1 MQLLKR
7 WIGKIG
13 AKVLGLN
20 KNIIIMLD
28 IKPFKQTS
36 GMCGPA
42 ALKMVLEYFGVKKS
56 EKELGQLTHCSPDR
70 GTEAEDIVEAAEQL
84 GFSGLIKDMADFND
98 IREYLEKETP
108 VIVDWFSENEGHY
121 SVVVSIDE
129 ENIYLQD
136 PEIGGIRKL
145 PLKTFKR
152 IWFDFPDA
160 FIKSKNDLIL
170 RRMIVI
176 QKT

>member
-56 EKELGQLTHCSPDR
+56 EIELGQLTHCSPDS
-70 GTEAEDIVEAAEQL
+70 GTEAEDIV
-84 GFSGLIKDMADFND
+84 
-98 IREYLEKETP
+98 
-108 VIVDWFSENEGHY
+108 
-121 SVVVSIDE
+121 
-129 ENIYLQD
+129 
-136 PEIGGIRKL
+136 
-145 PLKTFKR
+145 
-152 IWFDFPDA
+152 
-160 FIKSKNDLIL
+160 
-170 RRMIVI
+170 
-176 QKT
+176 